1 MTGSFAAPGRGSVR
15 ADMVFTAPH
24 TALPLLFV
32 EVDNGTESP
41 PILAERIARYRRF
54 LARSVP
60 QNGRPT
66 VGGDVELWRTVWTT
80 GTPKY
85 REAHPPLAI
94 VFTQKMTPAAMETR
108 IREVERLSAQ
118 EWRGHWHTART
129 HSDGAKDGY
138 RDYTGVVPV
147 IVTVLDLLEEHG
159 PLGPIWRRYG
169 RQGHET
175 LTDALANP
183 DDYHAYFVREDRR
196 RAADEVERRRE
207 EQEQQEERR
216 RREAAAWRCRE
227 CGRKVYPD
235 DDAQGTT
242 AAGRLCDICR
252 HRADRDVEQARERAE
267 RQAAAEAEARLDGPL
282 GWIRALR
289 SGRAMRPRAA
299 RSGTDRV
306 PPSPTRIRRWL
317 PGGPPERAAQ
327 DELRPS
333 VSASAASASSG
344 RRVLGEGPC
353 S

>member
-1 MTGSFAAPGRGSVR
+1 MERPPGLGPLAAWSTEVPLPVTGSFAAPGRGSVR

-41 PILAERIARYRRF
+41 PILAEKIARYRRF

-60 QNGRPT
+60 QNGRAT

-85 REAHPPLAI
+85 REAQPPLAI
-94 VFTQKMTPAAMETR
+94 VFTQKMSLAAMETR

-118 EWRGHWHTART
+118 EWEGRWHTAGT
-129 HSDGAKDGY
+129 YSDGTRDGY

-159 PLGPIWRRYG
+159 PHRPIWRRYG

-183 DDYHAYFVREDRR
+183 DDYHAYSVREDQR
-196 RAADEVERRRE
+196 RAVDEVERRRE
-207 EQEQQEERR
+207 EREHLEERR
-216 RREAAAWRCRE
+216 RRDTAAWRCRE

-235 DDAQGTT
+235 DDAQGTK
-242 AAGRLCDICR
+242 AAGGPCDICR
-252 HRADRDVEQARERAE
+252 HRADRDAEQARERRE
-267 RQAAAEAEARLDGPL
+267 GQAAGEADARLDGSL

-289 SGRAMRPRAA
+289 SG
-299 RSGTDRV
+299 
-306 PPSPTRIRRWL
+306 
-317 PGGPPERAAQ
+317 
-327 DELRPS
+327 
-333 VSASAASASSG
+333 G
-344 RRVLGEGPC
+344 R
-353 S
+353 